1 MRYIVCEDS
10 GSGFYFWSLIKEYV
24 LELDYEMVTLDMMNE
39 ILPESRRSSTI
50 GVGIIARYLS
60 AIAAQNK
67 EDTYIICVDNAT
79 DNEEIGNDIA
89 KIYQIAAQNGNMYVF
104 DYICFEQLILAAG
117 KYENFIPGIS
127 ENDMYK
133 VVKQHY
139 MEHGLQDNI
148 AFKRM
153 LRKEGIRQGTTEK
166 LFSVL
171 MMNVIVQS
179 EKNIGKRKY
188 LRMRHHYIC
197 KSSWSV
203 CWKIDCTEQCPN
215 DRCWEATGSNAI
227 MCKDCEKDFKEYSNS
242 CKMMNKDDVRKFAE
256 ETVCDRKLPEKY
268 MERVRLLFDIPEV
281 RKIDTYG

>member
-127 ENDMYK
+127 ENAAS
-133 VVKQHY
+133 
-139 MEHGLQDNI
+139 L
-148 AFKRM
+148 
-153 LRKEGIRQGTTEK
+153 
-166 LFSVL
+166 
-171 MMNVIVQS
+171 
-179 EKNIGKRKY
+179 Y
-188 LRMRHHYIC
+188 L
-197 KSSWSV
+197 
-203 CWKIDCTEQCPN
+203 
-215 DRCWEATGSNAI
+215 
-227 MCKDCEKDFKEYSNS
+227 
-242 CKMMNKDDVRKFAE
+242 
-256 ETVCDRKLPEKY
+256 
-268 MERVRLLFDIPEV
+268 
-281 RKIDTYG
+281 